1 MNLTYF
7 FKISKYALQ
16 TTLMLREW
24 KFYIEFFFGN
34 GQLTCTVTRVFTRML
49 SPRTLSLSL
58 SWFFRMLNCLNTI
71 SGFSSFTEY
80 TDGQRY
86 RAKSSEQLAAFWWYI
101 LTFTCCVL
109 AAPVAR
115 EERCRNHFFFPA
127 LEIFQCEQWTP
138 FLYDAYVSCSDLRGA
153 RNCFA
158 GIFRE

>member
-1 MNLTYF
+1 M
-7 FKISKYALQ
+7 
-16 TTLMLREW
+16 
-24 KFYIEFFFGN
+24 
-34 GQLTCTVTRVFTRML
+34 TRVFTRML

-115 EERCRNHFFFPA
+115 EERCRYHYFFSSVRNLSMWAMNPLSVWCIRKLFGFERCEILFCGYFSRVKHFNRWN
-127 LEIFQCEQWTP
+127 L
-138 FLYDAYVSCSDLRGA
+138 FLPLKMDVH
-153 RNCFA
+153 
-158 GIFRE
+158 